1 MDFSCLVQTHG
12 SLKIALPSSQAKGL
26 GVKCVWGDI
35 KRSASLNKVL
45 SVVVPVRDINQALAG

>member
-26 GVKCVWGDI
+26 GVKWGGDI